1 MTDLKNS
8 DAKTYNFN
16 FDTDLLTGHLMFV
29 KLTYRIIATVT
40 LAVRKMHFIKLGS
53 PKNGTDAFAKTVI
66 RALIATKVIYMET
79 KLQEC
84 SSTLKEHN
92 R

>member
-1 MTDLKNS
+1 MKNF
-8 DAKTYNFN
+8 DANTYNFN

-29 KLTYRIIATVT
+29 KLTFRIIATVT
-40 LAVRKMHFIKLGS
+40 LAVRKMYFVKLGS
-53 PKNGTDAFAKTVI
+53 PKNGTDAFTKTGI

-84 SSTLKEHN
+84 SSTLEEHN